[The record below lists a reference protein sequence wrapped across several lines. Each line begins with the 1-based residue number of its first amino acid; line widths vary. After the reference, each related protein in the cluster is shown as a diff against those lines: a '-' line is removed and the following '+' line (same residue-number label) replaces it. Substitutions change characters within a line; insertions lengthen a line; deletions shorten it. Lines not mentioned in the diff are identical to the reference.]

1 MSTSTSSTTIENI
14 SVGTLPYEGYINIES
29 LLLENEQLK
38 TQIEDYQKEYE
49 LLISQ
54 GMEEYATSATSTEL
68 EATDY
73 LFFISVFLAGI
84 FIFLLYKEITKLVY
98 VRR

>member
-14 SVGTLPYEGYINIES
+14 SAETLPYEGDINVES